1 MTKKD
6 RNRKEHRKIIFGGKK
21 KEVKT
26 NEIDQLQKRHKKRDE
41 EKMEKMRSRNKRWTQ
56 GR

>member
-26 NEIDQLQKRHKKRDE
+26 NEIDQLQKRHKKLK
-41 EKMEKMRSRNKRWTQ
+41 EKKIHET
-56 GR
+56 